1 MHRYS
6 YILSL
11 LAAVACNIAE
21 PPSGA
26 PSNGDLTR
34 TETANDEQSFGILE
48 SALSTAGHGRRGR
61 DHGRPRARHGR
72 RHRPPSPP
80 RCEPADAG
88 APISDEVAES
98 CCGVPGDRGNEL
110 GVGKF
115 CTRDEHCAGN
125 AAATLC
131 SSIENDI
138 TDHKSFYCTIP
149 CDPNQLENICGEGA
163 SCICEEVGCACTP
176 TSCVENPPND
186 CEEP

>member
-6 YILSL
+6 YIPGLL
-11 LAAVACNIAE
+11 LALACNNAE
-21 PPSGA
+21 PTSA
-26 PSNGDLTR
+26 EVTN
-34 TETANDEQSFGILE
+34 EEQSFGILQ
-48 SALSTAGHGRRGR
+48 SAISTDSAHSRGDR
-61 DHGRPRARHGR
+61 TRHRHGR
-72 RHRPPSPP
+72 HHHRRPSP
-80 RCEPADAG
+80 RCEEGDAR
-88 APISDEVAES
+88 APISEEVAES
-98 CCGVPGDRGNEL
+98 CCGIPGDRGNEL